1 MWFHWPREHLP
12 GSKGGAG
19 FAFGFPLRNLQG
31 WMRLQSP
38 QFIPFCTA
46 GLSWLFE
53 LFFSTF
59 LGNEA
64 STSLNEVLSGSEE
77 EKPSHNRGKTLPQ
90 ERQSHSCP
98 RDGDSQPWGGRVPL
112 PEVLGGAGKGTRC
125 PCSHTAFPNG
135 APHCSGCCPF
145 ISAPFW
151 RNQTNYWLLIAG
163 KALLALLPFPT
174 GSREQ
179 PGSPQVSQRKLQG
192 PSRSLWRRKSSSCC
206 SVHPFPPSRL
216 IPCSPA
222 GEFGEPKCFLV
233 IPVQPS
239 SWGSRWASPGK
250 IVPLRSFPALWGC
263 LHSWDTWNLFLPGT
277 LGGDP

>member
-1 MWFHWPREHLP
+1 MPLGSPSGICKAGCGSSLP
-12 GSKGGAG
+12 SSSHSAPLGS
-19 FAFGFPLRNLQG
+19 PV
-31 WMRLQSP
+31 
-38 QFIPFCTA
+38 
-46 GLSWLFE
+46 WLFE

-59 LGNEA
+59 FGNEA

-250 IVPLRSFPALWGC
+250 IVPLRAACMLGTHGICSC
-263 LHSWDTWNLFLPGT
+263 LAH
-277 LGGDP
+277 LGGIPE